1 MLAFCIWFL
10 YVKWTC
16 LVALKLRFCCF
27 IYVYKS
33 TFYLGPTYAYLGK
46 YLNFFGNAHS
56 CFVISLLLWIE
67 SAFELHLLFT
77 VPNIRFEQWLDLAW
91 GYCSNNLLSKYCNL
105 SNKHW
110 MWYFFCDTNV
120 QNHNTKLTFL
130 ITFFEKVVEGAGSS
144 LCPALTERLFHTV

>member
-1 MLAFCIWFL
+1 MLAFCIWLL

-46 YLNFFGNAHS
+46 FLNFFGNAHS

-77 VPNIRFEQWLDLAW
+77 VRIIRFEQWLNLAW
-91 GYCSNNLLSKYCNL
+91 GFCSNNLLSKYGIAIYQTNIG
-105 SNKHW
+105 
-110 MWYFFCDTNV
+110 CDISFATQMCKTTI
-120 QNHNTKLTFL
+120 QN
-130 ITFFEKVVEGAGSS
+130 
-144 LCPALTERLFHTV
+144 